1 MGGRLRKMV
10 SDAESLLR
18 ENLKVALQDARN
30 LYDDGLLDEKEF
42 KDLKAHELG
51 KYKEQLTAVTAKCI
65 SRAAESM
72 PAEPP
77 SAKKMVPVTTPI
89 RTPMTS
95 RLRVEALRPSPA
107 STGSP
112 TSPPTVLGDRQK
124 RGKEEVVYVDAST
137 YKRLTTP
144 PIFRRRSKNK
154 RKIVLPCGELQALQG
169 IREENANSK

>member
-1 MGGRLRKMV
+1 MV

-18 ENLKVALQDARN
+18 EKLKVALQDARN

-51 KYKEQLTAVTAKCI
+51 KYKEQLAAVTAKSI
-65 SRAAESM
+65 SRAVEGSQS
-72 PAEPP
+72 EPS
-77 SAKKMVPVTTPI
+77 SAKKMFPITTPI
-89 RTPMTS
+89 RTPITG
-95 RLRVEALRPSPA
+95 RVRVEALRPSPA

-112 TSPPTVLGDRQK
+112 SSPPTVLGDRTK
-124 RGKEEVVYVDAST
+124 HGKDDVVYVDAST

-144 PIFRRRSKNK
+144 PIFRRRSRNK

-169 IREENANSK
+169 LQEENANTN

>member
-1 MGGRLRKMV
+1 M

-18 ENLKVALQDARN
+18 EKLKVALQDARN

-42 KDLKAHELG
+42 KDLKSHELG
-51 KYKEQLTAVTAKCI
+51 KYKEQLAAVIAKCI
-65 SRAAESM
+65 SRAVES
-72 PAEPP
+72 EPVGP
-77 SAKKMVPVTTPI
+77 HSPKKMMPVTTPI

-95 RLRVEALRPSPA
+95 RVRVEALRPSPA

-112 TSPPTVLGDRQK
+112 TSPSTVLGERQK

-154 RKIVLPCGELQALQG
+154 RKIVLPSGELQALQG
-169 IREENANSK
+169 IREEKTNSN